1 MNCKHKP
8 ASYWQVL
15 MEGDKD
21 MVCRH
26 CNKPIR
32 TKDPRKAGIMRKVMA
47 LVPMAIFL
55 VIIGTDISESMSKA
69 GMVYTFL
76 ACTGATIIGWLIL
89 CRFVWE
95 YELVPEENASD
106 DENS

>member
-1 MNCKHKP
+1 MNCRHKP
-8 ASYWQVL
+8 ANYWQVL

-32 TKDPRKAGIMRKVMA
+32 TKDPKKANIMRKIMA

-55 VIIGTDISESMSKA
+55 IIVGTDISEKLSKA
-69 GMVYTFL
+69 GLVFAFL
-76 ACTGATIIGWLIL
+76 ACTGVTIIGWLIM
-89 CRFVWE
+89 CMFVWE
-95 YELVPEENASD
+95 YEVVAEKAVDESKEE
-106 DENS
+106 